1 MELMA
6 VIIGLEAIK
15 TKDKKVIIYSD
26 SKYVIDSFDKG
37 WIYNWEREGFYKRTN
52 ADLFIRLLNLYRSFP
67 NIEFSWVKGHN
78 GHEENEKCDVLAVA
92 MSSRNPQT
100 EDTGYLEQL
109 KNNKDMSDIFKR
121 EVADMYLLSLGLIK
135 LEKVDDDII
144 RASADYYLKKTK
156 GDLSK
161 LK

>member
-1 MELMA
+1 MEIINLYTDGSCLKNPGYGGCACILEYKGNKKELSSGYKLTTNNRMELMA

-78 GHEENEKCDVLAVA
+78 GHEENEKCDVY
-92 MSSRNPQT
+92 SNDIQ
-100 EDTGYLEQL
+100 LEV
-109 KNNKDMSDIFKR
+109 K
-121 EVADMYLLSLGLIK
+121 
-135 LEKVDDDII
+135 
-144 RASADYYLKKTK
+144 
-156 GDLSK
+156 
-161 LK
+161 